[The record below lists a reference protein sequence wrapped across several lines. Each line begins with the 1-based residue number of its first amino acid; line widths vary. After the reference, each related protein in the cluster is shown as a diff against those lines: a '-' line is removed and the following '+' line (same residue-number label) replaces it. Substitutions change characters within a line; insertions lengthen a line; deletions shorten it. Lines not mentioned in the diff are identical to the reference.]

1 MKQLNSVLLDSETQ
15 FNEEHEY
22 YFNNDSYKVSY
33 ITDRA
38 KDPIIYFTAENEEE
52 KILISLLK

>member
-1 MKQLNSVLLDSETQ
+1 MKELRSVLLDSETD
-15 FNEEHEY
+15 FDLEY
-22 YFNNDSYKVSY
+22 EFYFQNDSYKVSY

-38 KDPIIYFTAENEEE
+38 KDPIIYFTAENEHE

>member
-1 MKQLNSVLLDSETQ
+1 MKELKSFLFDNEVEFDSEY
-15 FNEEHEY
+15 EY
-22 YFNNDSYKVSY
+22 YFGNDSYKVSY

>member
-1 MKQLNSVLLDSETQ
+1 MKELNSFLTDSETQ
-15 FNEEHEY
+15 FNEEYEY

-38 KDPIIYFTAENEEE
+38 KDPIIYFTAENEHE